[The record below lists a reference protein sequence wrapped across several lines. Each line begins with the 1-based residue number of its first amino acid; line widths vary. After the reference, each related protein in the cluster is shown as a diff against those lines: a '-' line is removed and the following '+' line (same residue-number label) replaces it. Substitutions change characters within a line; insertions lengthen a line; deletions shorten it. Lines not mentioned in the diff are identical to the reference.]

1 MASILD
7 VAREANVA
15 ASTVSL
21 VLNHESRVSPETRE
35 RVKEVIAQLGY
46 RPRGRQQKAESTSK
60 PRENPKS
67 RKQVALR
74 VAFVYTLESMHDA
87 SMSVYCREIIKGIQD
102 ALKGTPSALSII
114 RGAEHV
120 TKDIMFN
127 QQLQSHEFDG
137 IILFGP
143 EPSNGYLEFLG
154 ETGIPLVVFNR
165 FTSTGKYSCVTLDYY
180 GGARS
185 AVDHLVELGHTK
197 IAVIHATINPNA
209 YYFQN
214 SAQGSEDAFKKHGL
228 APHFYGSFD
237 GFQHADD
244 IAGIVKDMLR
254 SGATALTSGDR
265 VISMATPYLIQ
276 AGVRVP
282 EDFSLIG
289 FDNLGLKYQGKA
301 VTSVGYDRERMGR
314 KAVHMLQRLV
324 AHSQDVKWL
333 ATSIKTYIALGQTT
347 AKPRA

>member
-35 RVKEVIAQLGY
+35 RVKEVIALLGY
-46 RPRGRQQKAESTSK
+46 RPRGRQKTESAKPQSK
-60 PRENPKS
+60 LKS
-67 RKQVALR
+67 PKQVALR
-74 VAFVYTLESMHDA
+74 VAFIYTLESMHDA
-87 SMSVYCREIIKGIQD
+87 SVSIYCREIIAGIQE

-120 TKDIMFN
+120 SKDIMFN

-143 EPSNGYLEFLG
+143 EPSNGYLEFLS

-165 FTSTGKYSCVTLDYY
+165 FTSTGKFSCVTLDYY
-180 GGARS
+180 GGACS
-185 AVDHLVELGHTK
+185 AIDHLVELGHRK
-197 IAVIHATINPNA
+197 IAIIHATINPNA
-209 YYFQN
+209 YYYQN
-214 SAQGSEDAFKKHGL
+214 SAQGSEDAFKKHGFPPQYL
-228 APHFYGSFD
+228 GSFD
-237 GFQHADD
+237 GFNHVDH
-244 IAGIVKDMLR
+244 IAGIVKDMLK
-254 SGATALTSGDR
+254 SGATALAAGDR
-265 VISMATPYLIQ
+265 VISMATPHLEQ

-289 FDNLGLKYQGKA
+289 FDNLGVTYQGKK
-301 VTSVGYDRERMGR
+301 VTSVAYDRKRMGR
-314 KAVHMLQRLV
+314 KAVHMLERLV
-324 AHSQDVKWL
+324 THSKDVKWL
-333 ATSIKTYIALGQTT
+333 ATSISTYIAQGQTT
-347 AKPRA
+347 AKPRV